1 MNMWR
6 GFSGWAGCAL
16 VVALPAFVLASSFED
31 GLQVSDRSELFSPA
45 AESVL
50 VDNAGDAVSLD
61 ETVGLPT
68 QPRYVASDEQAPAS
82 CIEGGYG
89 CLDEVASCDADG
101 ADECPHGVGCG
112 DDECLSA
119 ALCTDGPCRLRAG
132 WINRILGPADPRWV
146 VQVDALMLWQGNIA
160 SRPILLNGAGLTAL
174 DVNQAQTV
182 MSAGPRYGLFFNI
195 DQCRAVEGNYF
206 NVGSFTGS
214 EPLPAGTY
222 TPVNMPALFAPPTA
236 ASILQTTGQIQSAE
250 LNWRRRGC
258 GSPITWLSG
267 FRWVEWN
274 QRLRLVDA
282 AAPTMASIDSQ
293 VGNDLYGGQV
303 GMDVSLW
310 EKQGGPIT
318 VNGIGKA
325 GAFYNNAFQRTSETA
340 QGGIMRGPESAQV
353 NTTSFFGEVGVNG
366 SVRLTRWL
374 AWRAGYSLFWLSGVA
389 VPANQLSLVSL
400 SATPAPAAINTEGS
414 VLLHGVT
421 TGLEARW

>member
-1 MNMWR
+1 MNTWR
-6 GFSGWAGCAL
+6 GFSGCAG
-16 VVALPAFVLASSFED
+16 VALCAFVPAVVLASSFED
-31 GLQVSDRSELFSPA
+31 GLQVSDRSELFSPV

-50 VDNAGDAVSLD
+50 VDTGDDSVSLD
-61 ETVGLPT
+61 GTVGLPL
-68 QPRYVASDEQAPAS
+68 QREYVAADEQLAPCTS
-82 CIEGGYG
+82 CPGHDGDDCPQCIG
-89 CLDEVASCDADG
+89 CIDDGSLSVASCTDAD
-101 ADECPHGVGCG
+101 
-112 DDECLSA
+112 SA
-119 ALCTDGPCRLRAG
+119 LRCSQAG

-182 MSAGPRYGLFFNI
+182 MSAGPRYGVFFNI

-206 NVGSFTGS
+206 NVGSFAGS

-250 LNWRRRGC
+250 LNWRRRAC

-282 AAPTMASIDSQ
+282 AAPTTASIDSQ

-325 GAFYNNAFQRTSETA
+325 GAFYNNAFQRTSESV